1 MRLTRRGRR
10 PPTAGE
16 RVVMATI
23 RKRSTERHAPAK
35 RRPKEAAAATTPSPP
50 RRSRRRAEPTGAR
63 HEDIAVRAFLIAQA
77 EGGGDPVAHWLRAER
92 ELTAG

>member
-1 MRLTRRGRR
+1 MRLIRPGRR
-10 PPTAGE
+10 PATAGE
-16 RVVMATI
+16 RVAMATT
-23 RKRSTERHAPAK
+23 RKRSTKTPTPAK
-35 RRPKEAAAATTPSPP
+35 RRPEAAAATTPSAP
-50 RRSRRRAEPTGAR
+50 RRSRRRAAPTGAR